1 MSGRFQS
8 KPRYWHEYTQAKIQE
23 GNIFIHLSPDI
34 ENYWYADNSKA
45 RRGENQTYSDACI
58 ELILGI
64 RFLFNVCIRGGL
76 NPSPLGEDLS
86 IVCEDGALQKKQ
98 PQPLRSK
105 DSLSMD
111 HEVSQ
116 TCFAWRGWS
125 CIT

>member
-1 MSGRFQS
+1 MKRLLLIPLLLLPLVG
-8 KPRYWHEYTQAKIQE
+8 YTQAI
-23 GNIFIHLSPDI
+23 
-34 ENYWYADNSKA
+34 
-45 RRGENQTYSDACI
+45 
-58 ELILGI
+58 
-64 RFLFNVCIRGGL
+64 FNVCIRGGL

-111 HEVSQ
+111 NEVSQ

-125 CIT
+125 CAA